1 MISFRSYITE
11 TADTEVCRMFSSKS
25 NPVLSVERGR
35 SNWAHL
41 PQGWILHAFN
51 RWSDEGRS
59 EKNASELAP
68 RQHPVIDAVFDC
80 PNRADWSKCE
90 RGAAIYRGLWRTY
103 DQLAAMKP
111 KFTVLTNLLPT
122 GRQGQGDWIHGTG
135 TYASR
140 LPLHSWTREFVL
152 ARPFAGGAH
161 IMRPD
166 VINTVRMV
174 MQHRVTD
181 PNATIELDK
190 VSAFLENTGE
200 KEVIFN
206 SSGMRSMQV
215 EFVIN
220 MRDILYAAHYR
231 RSKGMKDIREIL
243 ATLVGK
249 ENADVLMQKQ
259 AFVTMLDSEKL
270 L

>member
-1 MISFRSYITE
+1 
-11 TADTEVCRMFSSKS
+11 
-25 NPVLSVERGR
+25 
-35 SNWAHL
+35 
-41 PQGWILHAFN
+41 
-51 RWSDEGRS
+51 
-59 EKNASELAP
+59 
-68 RQHPVIDAVFDC
+68 
-80 PNRADWSKCE
+80 
-90 RGAAIYRGLWRTY
+90 
-103 DQLAAMKP
+103 
-111 KFTVLTNLLPT
+111 
-122 GRQGQGDWIHGTG
+122 
-135 TYASR
+135 
-140 LPLHSWTREFVL
+140 
-152 ARPFAGGAH
+152 
-161 IMRPD
+161 MRPD

-206 SSGMRSMQV
+206 SSGMRSIQV